1 MHQAKIMLLVLF
13 TNKSSIKNVCKMTFS
28 MMHIALTYLFRC
40 RKRIFSIFKIQE
52 IWYNPTHVH
61 YLKPTNQ
68 CDLMLV

>member
-1 MHQAKIMLLVLF
+1 
-13 TNKSSIKNVCKMTFS
+13 MTFS